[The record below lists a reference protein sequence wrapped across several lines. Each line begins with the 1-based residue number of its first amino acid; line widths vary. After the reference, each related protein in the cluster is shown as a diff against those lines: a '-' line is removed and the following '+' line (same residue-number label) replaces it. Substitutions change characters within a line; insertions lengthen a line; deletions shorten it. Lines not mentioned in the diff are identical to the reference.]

1 MAGKI
6 SVAQIMEILRAETR
20 EASMPRKLDVWVCE
34 CCALIL
40 NTGDD
45 SSCRDY
51 YGHTH
56 PSCDLSVAYADM
68 DSSREVGYFHENCN
82 GCGEL
87 IRTYGTLYAAT
98 RLTNN

>member
-6 SVAQIMEILRAETR
+6 SVAQLMEILRAETR
-20 EASMPRKLDVWVCE
+20 EASVPRKLDVWVCE

-56 PSCDLSVAYADM
+56 PSCDLSVVRV
-68 DSSREVGYFHENCN
+68 DSNNFRKTGYYDENCD

-87 IRTYGTLYAAT
+87 IFGTLYAAT

>member
-6 SVAQIMEILRAETR
+6 SVAQLMEILRAETR
-20 EASMPRKLDVWVCE
+20 EASVPRKLDVWVCE

-56 PSCDLSVAYADM
+56 PSCDLSVDNADM
-68 DSSREVGYFHENCN
+68 DNFRKTGYYDENCD

-87 IRTYGTLYAAT
+87 IFGTLYAAT